1 MIHVKGEDF
10 IAIVNPIREQK
21 GWSKS
26 EFCKRIGVSNNMW
39 SNYAKG
45 SEPKYSVI
53 EATEKC
59 LGIRFSDYKVAK
71 EAVFPQEDEMTAL
84 LSDLRNREDMRMLFK
99 LAHGATKEDVEQAV
113 KIIEALR
120 K

>member
-1 MIHVKGEDF
+1 MTGQEF
-10 IAIVNPIREQK
+10 IEIVNPIREQK

-45 SEPKYSVI
+45 SARKYSVI

-59 LGIRFSDYKVAK
+59 LGIRFSDYKVAEK
-71 EAVFPQEDEMTAL
+71 AAPAEEDELTAL

>member
-1 MIHVKGEDF
+1 MTGQEF
-10 IAIVNPIREQK
+10 IEIVNPIREQK

-53 EATEKC
+53 EAAEKC
-59 LGIRFSDYKVAK
+59 LGIRFSDYKVAEK
-71 EAVFPQEDEMTAL
+71 AAPAEEDELTAL

-99 LAHGATKEDVEQAV
+99 LAHGATKEDVEQAA